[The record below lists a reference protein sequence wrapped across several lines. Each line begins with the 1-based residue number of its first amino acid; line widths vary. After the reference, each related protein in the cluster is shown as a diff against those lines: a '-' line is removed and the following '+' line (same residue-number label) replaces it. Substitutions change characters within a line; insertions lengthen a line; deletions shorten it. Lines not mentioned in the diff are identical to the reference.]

1 MKVNYLKVFLVVAA
15 LAAII
20 FALRSCSGCG
30 KSEDSTT
37 TTTTTIEE
45 KPGQTTIETPAPT
58 IEIPK
63 VDSSIYTQLEK
74 YKALW
79 LAEQKRLNASKKDLA
94 EIDALLKDTTLT
106 LEKRYILLNSAKQRL
121 EREVSIAENNA
132 KELQKKLEEAA
143 NGSYMVEGI
152 DSTDEY
158 KLTYRIFSKGPLKPD
173 GFQRKVD
180 VKGKTT
186 TTTTTEE
193 PSKSDPKNLFVGAM
207 YGLQGD
213 DSPVYSVFFG
223 KDWKR
228 FGLISQVGVDKNLK
242 TQVSAGIKI
251 NF

>member
-1 MKVNYLKVFLVVAA
+1 MKVNYLKVFLAVAA

-37 TTTTTIEE
+37 KTTTIIEE
-45 KPGQTTIETPAPT
+45 KPGQTTTETPAPT

-106 LEKRYILLNSAKQRL
+106 LEKRYMLLNSAKQRL

-132 KELQKKLEEAA
+132 KELKKKLEEAA
-143 NGSYMVEGI
+143 NGSYMVEGS
-152 DSTDEY
+152 DSTESYVLDY
-158 KLTYRIFSKGPLKPD
+158 KIFSRGPLLKD
-173 GFQRKVD
+173 GFQRKV
-180 VKGKTT
+180 KTFEKKTT
-186 TTTTTEE
+186 TETTTTKTKY
-193 PSKSDPKNLFVGAM
+193 PNLFVGAM
-207 YGLQGD
+207 YGIQPD
-213 DSPVYSVFFG
+213 NVKVYSLLVG
-223 KDWKR
+223 KDWGR
-228 FGLISQVGVDKNLK
+228 FGVISQLGMSKDMNLQIAAGVKY
-242 TQVSAGIKI
+242 